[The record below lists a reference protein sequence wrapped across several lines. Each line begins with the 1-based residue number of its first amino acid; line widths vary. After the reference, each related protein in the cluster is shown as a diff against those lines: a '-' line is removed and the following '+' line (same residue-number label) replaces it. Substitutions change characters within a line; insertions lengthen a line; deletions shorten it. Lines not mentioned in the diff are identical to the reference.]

1 MVIFGQLTDD
11 FIDQAISLK
20 FVSNNTDT
28 ASGCIAT
35 TYNFSTAEAT
45 VVAETMVITDGFVNC
60 NAEYN
65 FSGTSTTL
73 KDLIPECFG
82 QGRKCLGSSRFNDK
96 IKKQCY
102 IIIGIA
108 VAILFLSGLQSLF
121 FQAVAERQVY
131 LIRWNFYHA
140 ILRQDI
146 GWFDKNPSG
155 ELSSRLSE

>member
-1 MVIFGQLTDD
+1 MLIFGQLTDA
-11 FIDQAISLK
+11 FIDQAISVK

-35 TYNFSTAEAT
+35 TYNFSTAEAAML
-45 VVAETMVITDGFVNC
+45 AETMVITDGFVNC
-60 NAEYN
+60 SAEYN
-65 FSGTSTTL
+65 FSETSTTL

-82 QGRKCLGSSRFNDK
+82 RGRKCLGNSQFNDK
-96 IKKQCY
+96 IKTQCY
-102 IIIGIA
+102 IYFGIA
-108 VAILFLSGLQSLF
+108 VAIFFFSGLQSLF

-131 LIRWNFYHA
+131 IIRRNFYCA

>member
-1 MVIFGQLTDD
+1 MLIFGQLTDS
-11 FIDQAISLK
+11 FIDQAVSLE
-20 FVSNNTDT
+20 FVSNNTDI

-35 TYNFSTAEAT
+35 SYNFSTAEAT

-73 KDLIPECFG
+73 GDLIPECFG
-82 QGRKCLGSSRFNDK
+82 RGRKCLGNSQFTDE
-96 IKKQCY
+96 IEMQCY
-102 IIIGIA
+102 IYVGIA
-108 VAILFLSGLQSLF
+108 VAIFFLSGLQSLF
-121 FQAVAERQVY
+121 FQAVAERQVH
-131 LIRWNFYHA
+131 LIRRNFYRA

>member
-1 MVIFGQLTDD
+1 MLIFGQLTDA
-11 FIDQAISLK
+11 FIDQAISHK

-60 NAEYN
+60 SAEYN

-82 QGRKCLGSSRFNDK
+82 QGRKCLGNSQFTDEIEKR
-96 IKKQCY
+96 CY
-102 IIIGIA
+102 IFFGMG
-108 VAILFLSGLQSLF
+108 VAIFFLSGVQLLF

-131 LIRWNFYHA
+131 IIRRNFYRA

-146 GWFDKNPSG
+146 RWFDKNPSG